1 MKPMI
6 YMDNAATT
14 MPLPSVVEAMLPY
27 YKERFYNPSANYDVA
42 YDVNEILQN
51 CRKTI
56 ADTIGC
62 KPNEIYFTSGGSE
75 SDNWALRNVKPG
87 QHIITSKIEHH
98 AILNTCRYL
107 ESEGVEITYVDVD
120 KYGTVMLSQLADSIK
135 PNTSLIS
142 IMAANNEIGTIQ
154 PILDIA
160 EIASANNI
168 IFHTDAVQA
177 YGHKEIDVAKLGV
190 DMLSASA
197 HKFHGPKGVGF
208 LYVNDKVKLHPLIFG
223 GMQQNGMRAGTENV
237 PGIVGMAKAA
247 EISCAPNSLYYNNI
261 IRDLRDYL
269 QVRIMAEIPNV
280 IVNGNINARLDNNL
294 NISFIGVRGEQLL
307 SQLAMNGIYAS
318 TGSACNAFSP
328 EPSHVL
334 KAIGLSDEDASSS
347 IRFTLSKYNTK
358 EEIDYVVDV
367 LKRSVNDIRRIG

>member
-14 MPLPSVVEAMLPY
+14 KPFADVVEAMIPY
-27 YKERFYNPSANYDVA
+27 YKDSFYNPSANYDMA
-42 YDVNEILQN
+42 YDVNDVLQD

-56 ADTIGC
+56 ANTIGC
-62 KPNEIYFTSGGSE
+62 EANEIYFTSGGTE
-75 SDNWALRNVKPG
+75 SDNWALRYAQPG

-98 AILNTCRYL
+98 AVLNTCKYL
-107 ESEGVEITYVDVD
+107 ESIGVDVSYINVD
-120 KYGTVMLSQLADSIK
+120 EHGMIILEELEKSIK
-135 PNTSLIS
+135 TNTSLIS
-142 IMAANNEIGTIQ
+142 IMTANNEIGTIQ

-160 EIASANNI
+160 KIAFDYGIA
-168 IFHTDAVQA
+168 FHTDAVQA
-177 YGHKEIDVAKLGV
+177 YGHKELDVNELGI

-197 HKFHGPKGVGF
+197 HKFNGPKGVGF
-208 LYVNDKVKLHPLIFG
+208 LYVNKCIKLQPFILG
-223 GMQQNGMRAGTENV
+223 GMQQGGMRAGTENV

-247 EISCAPNSLYYNNI
+247 DLSCDLDNI
-261 IRDLRDYL
+261 YHRAIVAGLRDYML
-269 QVRIMAEIPNV
+269 SKIKAEIPNI
-280 IVNGNINARLDNNL
+280 IVNGDLHNRLQNNL
-294 NISFIGVRGEQLL
+294 NISFIGIRGEQLL

-347 IRFTLSKYNTK
+347 IRFTLSKENTID
-358 EEIDYVVDV
+358 EINYTVDV
-367 LKRSVNDIRRIG
+367 LKRSVEDLRRIG

>member
-42 YDVNEILQN
+42 YDVNDILQN
-51 CRKTI
+51 CRRTI

-107 ESEGVEITYVDVD
+107 ESQGVEITYVDVD

-142 IMAANNEIGTIQ
+142 IMTANNEIGTIQ

-237 PGIVGMAKAA
+237 PGIVGMAKAS

-307 SQLAMNGIYAS
+307 SQLAMNGIYTS

-334 KAIGLSDEDASSS
+334 KAIGMSDEDASSS

-358 EEIDYVVDV
+358 EEINYVVDV
-367 LKRSVNDIRRIG
+367 LKRSVNDLRRIG

>member
-27 YKERFYNPSANYDVA
+27 YKECFYNPSANYDVA
-42 YDVNEILQN
+42 YDVNDILQN
-51 CRKTI
+51 CRRTI

-142 IMAANNEIGTIQ
+142 IMTANNEIGTIQ

-294 NISFIGVRGEQLL
+294 NISFIGIRGEQLL

-347 IRFTLSKYNTK
+347 VRFTLSKYNTK

-367 LKRSVNDIRRIG
+367 LKRSVNDLRRIG

>member
-14 MPLPSVVEAMLPY
+14 KPFADVVEAMIPY
-27 YKERFYNPSANYDVA
+27 YKDSFYNPSANYDMA
-42 YDVNEILQN
+42 YDVNDILQD

-56 ADTIGC
+56 ANTIGC
-62 KPNEIYFTSGGSE
+62 EANEIYFTSGGTE
-75 SDNWALRNVKPG
+75 SDNWALHCAQPG

-98 AILNTCRYL
+98 AVLNTCKYL
-107 ESEGVEITYVDVD
+107 ESIGVDVSYINVD
-120 KYGTVMLSQLADSIK
+120 EHGMIILEELEKSIK
-135 PNTSLIS
+135 GNTSLIS
-142 IMAANNEIGTIQ
+142 IMTANNEIGTIQ

-160 EIASANNI
+160 KIAFDYGIA
-168 IFHTDAVQA
+168 FHTDAVQA
-177 YGHKEIDVAKLGV
+177 YGHKELDVNELGI

-197 HKFHGPKGVGF
+197 HKFNGPKGVGF
-208 LYVNDKVKLHPLIFG
+208 LYVNKCIKLQPFILG
-223 GMQQNGMRAGTENV
+223 GMQQGGMRAGTENV

-247 EISCAPNSLYYNNI
+247 DLSCDLDNI
-261 IRDLRDYL
+261 YHSAIVAGLRDYML
-269 QVRIMAEIPNV
+269 SKIKAEIPNI
-280 IVNGNINARLDNNL
+280 IVNGDLHNRLPNNL
-294 NISFIGVRGEQLL
+294 NISFVGVRGEQLL

-347 IRFTLSKYNTK
+347 IRFTLSKENTID
-358 EEIDYVVDV
+358 EINYTVDV
-367 LKRSVNDIRRIG
+367 LKRSVEDLRRIG